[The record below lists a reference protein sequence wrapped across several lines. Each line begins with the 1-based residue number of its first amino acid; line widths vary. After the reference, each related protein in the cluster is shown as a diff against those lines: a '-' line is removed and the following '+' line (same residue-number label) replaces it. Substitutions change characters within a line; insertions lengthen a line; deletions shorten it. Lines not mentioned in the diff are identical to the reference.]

1 MSLPTPFQGLAR
13 FAKTYELH
21 CALDEMVKAYGQACR
36 AAALEEAALFISGG
50 SFLHDQS
57 PVKMWANQL
66 VPKIRSLK

>member
-36 AAALEEAALFISGG
+36 AAALEEAADICDKEGHLWLDAPAHAF
-50 SFLHDQS
+50 FELAEQ
-57 PVKMWANQL
+57 
-66 VPKIRSLK
+66 IRSLK